1 MPESSTRADAR
12 SVELEVMPAPT
23 DASLDRLEADHAE
36 YVRLCRRAAEI
47 KVTMGFRDIQKMD
60 VVRRAGRDKE
70 GRPVFMFIP
79 GNLERGVDLE
89 RVTMFCLTL
98 MHDVVVA
105 QDKPFACVWLCNNL
119 WPSKL
124 GFLFFR
130 RTYNMVPRPYRK
142 NMQWLRIVH
151 PATHVRLLLF
161 ALSYYVKESFWEKF
175 DYCDRIEFLDEVV
188 PLAQLKLPQD
198 YVDYDKLL
206 EQEARQM
213 SDPDNPGSIG
223 GMMGGGMMGGG
234 MMGGMGGMGSMGSMG
249 GMGGLDGATGV
260 SSGGLG
266 APFSSPAAGAAASQ
280 TPYPRE
286 DIWSE
291 DEDEEEDEEEEDDDE
306 EEDEEEN
313 DEEENDEEK
322 EAGDQKNEEEDD

>member
-1 MPESSTRADAR
+1 MSGSSTRADAR

-47 KVTMGFRDIQKMD
+47 KATTGFRDIQKMD
-60 VVRRAGRDKE
+60 VVRRTGRDKE

-89 RVTMFCLTL
+89 RVTMYCLTL

-142 NMQWLRIVH
+142 NMHWLRIVH
-151 PATHVRLLLF
+151 PSIQVRLLLF

-188 PLAQLKLPQD
+188 PVAQLKLPQD
-198 YVDYDKLL
+198 YVDYDKML
-206 EQEARQM
+206 EEEARQM
-213 SDPDNPGSIG
+213 ADADNPGGMG
-223 GMMGGGMMGGG
+223 GMMGGGMMGSG
-234 MMGGMGGMGSMGSMG
+234 MMGGMGGMGGMGMMG
-249 GMGGLDGATGV
+249 GMDGMGGVGGLDGTAGM

-266 APFSSPAAGAAASQ
+266 APFSRPAAGAAASK
-280 TPYPRE
+280 PNYPRE

-291 DEDEEEDEEEEDDDE
+291 DEEEEEDDEADDDDE
-306 EEDEEEN
+306 EEEEE
-313 DEEENDEEK
+313 EEE
-322 EAGDQKNEEEDD
+322 EAVDREGEEDD